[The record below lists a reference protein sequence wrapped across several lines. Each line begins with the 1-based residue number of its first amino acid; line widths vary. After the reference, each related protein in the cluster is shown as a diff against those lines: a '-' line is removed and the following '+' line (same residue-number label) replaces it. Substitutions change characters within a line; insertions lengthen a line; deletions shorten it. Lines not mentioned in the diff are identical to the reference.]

1 MGLTDAARAYGTMEQ
16 GTLDLAPRS
25 RFNFR
30 LELFLNRETDS
41 RLLFERVKSVNLPNI
56 SFDTRIANQYN
67 QKRVVQSKI
76 NYGPSTVTFY
86 DTYDNDFANNVQKP
100 YISNYYN
107 NGNGIENQNQLIRD
121 SVISDTF
128 SIENKGYTLINSD
141 KPRYYI
147 AFVSITLLGPGNNTR
162 IYRMKN
168 CMITDINGDNLD
180 YSDSNPVE
188 ITVSFQ
194 PEYVDIIDSNN

>member
-1 MGLTDAARAYGTMEQ
+1 MGLTDAANAYGTMEQ

-25 RFNFR
+25 RFNFS
-30 LELFLNRETDS
+30 LELFLNRETDNYFK
-41 RLLFERVKSVNLPNI
+41 FERIKSVNLPNI
-56 SFDTRIANQYN
+56 SFDTQIANQYN
-67 QKRVVQSKI
+67 QKRVIQKKI
-76 NYGPSTVTFY
+76 NYGPTTITFY
-86 DTYDNDFANNVQKP
+86 DTYNNDFVNNIQKP

-107 NGNGIENQNQLIRD
+107 NGNGIENRNQLIRD

-147 AFVSITLLGPGNNTR
+147 ELIIIKLLGPGNNR
-162 IYRMKN
+162 RVYQMKN

-194 PEYVDIIDSNN
+194 PEYVDIRDI